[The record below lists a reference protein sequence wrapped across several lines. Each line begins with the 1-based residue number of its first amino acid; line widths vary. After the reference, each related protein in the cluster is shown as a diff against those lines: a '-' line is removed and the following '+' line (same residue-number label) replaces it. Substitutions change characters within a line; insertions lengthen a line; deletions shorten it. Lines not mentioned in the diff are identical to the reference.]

1 MSVPQF
7 SMRELLEAGVHYG
20 HKTRRW
26 NPKMSEYIYGEKDG
40 IHIINLQKTVPL
52 LHQALKKVHDVV
64 AKNGRVIFVGTKPQA
79 QEPIA
84 EAAKRCGQHFI
95 NNRWLGGTLTNWN
108 TISNSIRTLR
118 RYDEVL
124 NDATAGITKKEK
136 LEISRKKDRLE
147 RSIGGIK
154 DIGGLPD
161 LIIVIDTRKEELALQ
176 EAKKLGIP
184 VIAIVDS
191 NCDPDGIEFVIP
203 GNDDSIRA
211 IKLYCRL
218 FSDAVLAGIKD
229 SLGAAGVDFGAAVE
243 PAKPELPEAKE
254 EAKDEKKGKGK
265 RHERPEAAKVET
277 VVKKSRAIK
286 KPKAESEGAE
296 DGEQGHSEDAEAAAE
311 MKVEKVHEKL
321 DDKKAKKQIKK
332 GGE

>member
-1 MSVPQF
+1 MSSVPDF

-26 NPKMSEYIYGEKDG
+26 NPKMQQYIYGEKDG
-40 IHIINLQKTVPL
+40 IHIINLQKTVPM
-52 LHQALKKVHDVV
+52 LHQALKKVYDVV

-79 QEPIA
+79 QEAIA
-84 EAAKRCGQHFI
+84 EAAKRCGQHYI

-124 NDATAGITKKEK
+124 NEGGQGLKKKEK
-136 LEISRKKDRLE
+136 LEVSRKKDRLE

-176 EAKKLGIP
+176 EARKLGIP
-184 VIAIVDS
+184 VVAVVDS
-191 NCDPDGIEFVIP
+191 NCDPEGIDYVVP

-229 SLGAAGVDFGAAVE
+229 SLGAAGVDFGSAAE
-243 PAKPELPEAKE
+243 PETPQLDKADASSDE
-254 EAKDEKKGKGK
+254 EGKKGKGGRNK
-265 RHERPEAAKVET
+265 GKKEEPAKVET
-277 VVKKSRAIK
+277 VVKKSRAVK
-286 KPKAESEGAE
+286 KSKEE
-296 DGEQGHSEDAEAAAE
+296 EQGSSEDAEAKAE
-311 MKVEKVHEKL
+311 EKVKTENEKL
-321 DDKKAKKQIKK
+321 DENKAKKAKKK

>member
-1 MSVPQF
+1 MSIPEF

-20 HKTRRW
+20 HRTRRW
-26 NPKMSEYIYGEKDG
+26 NPKMQQYIYGEKDG
-40 IHIINLQKTVPL
+40 IHIINLQKTVPM
-52 LHQALKKVHDVV
+52 LHQALKKIHDVV

-84 EAAKRCGQHFI
+84 EAARRCGQHFI

-118 RYDEVL
+118 RYDETL
-124 NDATAGITKKEK
+124 NDPNAGITKKEK
-136 LEISRKKDRLE
+136 LEMSRKKERLE

-176 EAKKLGIP
+176 EARKLGIP
-184 VIAIVDS
+184 VIAVVDS
-191 NCDPDGIEFVIP
+191 NCDPDNIDFVIP

-211 IKLYCRL
+211 ISLYTRL

-229 SLGAAGVDFGAAVE
+229 SLGAAGVDLGAA
-243 PAKPELPEAKE
+243 AKPEKVELPEAKE
-254 EAKDEKKGKGK
+254 EAKEEKKGKK
-265 RHERPEAAKVET
+265 AKPEAPKVET
-277 VVKKSRAIK
+277 VVKKSRAVK
-286 KPKAESEGAE
+286 KKTDE
-296 DGEQGHSEDAEAAAE
+296 EQGSSEDAEAKAE
-311 MKVEKVHEKL
+311 EKG
-321 DDKKAKKQIKK
+321 KKAKKK
-332 GGE
+332 GE

>member
-1 MSVPQF
+1 MSVPEF

-26 NPKMSEYIYGEKDG
+26 NPKMAPYIYGEKDG
-40 IHIINLQKTVPL
+40 IHIINLQKTVPM
-52 LHQALKKVHDVV
+52 LHQALKKVHDVI

-118 RYDEVL
+118 RYDETL
-124 NDATAGITKKEK
+124 NDQSAGITKKEK
-136 LEISRKKDRLE
+136 LEMSRKKDRLE

-154 DIGGLPD
+154 EIGGLPD

-176 EAKKLGIP
+176 EARKLGIP
-184 VIAIVDS
+184 VIAVVDS
-191 NCDPDGIEFVIP
+191 NCDPDGIDYVVP

-229 SLGAAGVDFGAAVE
+229 SLGAAGVDLGRQAE
-243 PAKPELPEAKE
+243 PEKPELPEAKE
-254 EAKDEKKGKGK
+254 EAKEEKKGKGK
-265 RHERPEAAKVET
+265 AQREKPEAPKVET
-277 VVKKSRAIK
+277 VVKKSRK
-286 KPKAESEGAE
+286 KKADKAENEGE
-296 DGEQGHSEDAEAAAE
+296 
-311 MKVEKVHEKL
+311 
-321 DDKKAKKQIKK
+321 
-332 GGE
+332 

>member
-1 MSVPQF
+1 MSIPEF

-20 HKTRRW
+20 HRTRRW
-26 NPKMSEYIYGEKDG
+26 NPKMQQYIYGEKDG

-118 RYDEVL
+118 RYDETL
-124 NDATAGITKKEK
+124 NDNAGGGLTKKER
-136 LEISRKKDRLE
+136 LEVSRKKDRLE

-154 DIGGLPD
+154 EIGGLPD

-176 EAKKLGIP
+176 EARKLGIP

-191 NCDPDGIEFVIP
+191 NCDPDGIDYVVP

-211 IKLYCRL
+211 ITLYCRL

-229 SLGAAGVDFGAAVE
+229 SLGAAGVDFGAS
-243 PAKPELPEAKE
+243 AKPEKPQFPSAKAE
-254 EAKDEKKGKGK
+254 EPKEEKKGKGK
-265 RHERPEAAKVET
+265 NAQPEAPKVET
-277 VVKKSRAIK
+277 VVKKSRAVK
-286 KPKAESEGAE
+286 KPAKEEAT
-296 DGEQGHSEDAEAAAE
+296 EDAEAKAE
-311 MKVEKVHEKL
+311 DKG
-321 DDKKAKKQIKK
+321 KKAKKK
-332 GGE
+332 GE

>member
-1 MSVPQF
+1 MSIPEF

-20 HKTRRW
+20 HRTRRW
-26 NPKMSEYIYGEKDG
+26 NPKMQQYIFGEKDG

-52 LHQALKKVHDVV
+52 LHAALKKVHDVV

-118 RYDEVL
+118 RYDETL
-124 NDATAGITKKEK
+124 SDASAGITKKEK

-154 DIGGLPD
+154 EIGGLPD

-176 EAKKLGIP
+176 EARKLGIP
-184 VIAIVDS
+184 VIAVVDS
-191 NCDPDGIEFVIP
+191 NCDPDGIDYVVP

-211 IKLYCRL
+211 ITLYCRL

-229 SLGAAGVDFGAAVE
+229 SLGAAGVDFGAQTQPEKPALPLEVKAEE
-243 PAKPELPEAKE
+243 PKEDKKAGKGKFPKAKPEAP
-254 EAKDEKKGKGK
+254 
-265 RHERPEAAKVET
+265 KVET
-277 VVKKSRAIK
+277 VVKKSRK
-286 KPKAESEGAE
+286 
-296 DGEQGHSEDAEAAAE
+296 
-311 MKVEKVHEKL
+311 
-321 DDKKAKKQIKK
+321 KKADSKE
-332 GGE
+332 GE

>member
-26 NPKMSEYIYGEKDG
+26 NPKMAPFIYGEKDG
-40 IHIINLQKTVPL
+40 IHIINLQKTVPM
-52 LHQALKKVHDVV
+52 LHQALKKIYDVV
-64 AKNGRVIFVGTKPQA
+64 SKNGRVIFVGTKPQA
-79 QEPIA
+79 QEEIA

-118 RYDEVL
+118 RYDETL
-124 NDATAGITKKEK
+124 SEGGQGQGLKKKEL

-154 DIGGLPD
+154 EIGGLPD

-184 VIAIVDS
+184 VIAVVDS
-191 NCDPDGIEFVIP
+191 NCDPDGIEYVVP

-229 SLGAAGVDFGAAVE
+229 SLGAAGVDFGAQAEHKVV
-243 PAKPELPEAKE
+243 ELPKAED
-254 EAKDEKKGKGK
+254 EAKDNGEEKAEKKGKGK
-265 RHERPEAAKVET
+265 GKAKREEPKPVET
-277 VVKKSRAIK
+277 VVKKSRAVK
-286 KPKAESEGAE
+286 KPKAETEGE
-296 DGEQGHSEDAEAAAE
+296 
-311 MKVEKVHEKL
+311 
-321 DDKKAKKQIKK
+321 
-332 GGE
+332 

>member
-1 MSVPQF
+1 MSIPEF

-26 NPKMSEYIYGEKDG
+26 NPKMSPFIYGEKDG
-40 IHIINLQKTVPL
+40 IHIINLQKTVPM
-52 LHQALKKVHDVV
+52 LHQALKKIHDVI

-79 QEPIA
+79 QELIA

-124 NDATAGITKKEK
+124 NDPTAGITKKER
-136 LEISRKKDRLE
+136 LELSRKKARLE

-154 DIGGLPD
+154 EIGGLPD

-184 VIAIVDS
+184 VIAVVDS
-191 NCDPDGIEFVIP
+191 NCDPDGIEFIIP

-218 FSDAVLAGIKD
+218 FSDAVLSGIKD
-229 SLGAAGVDFGAAVE
+229 SLGAAGVDFGAAAEPAVVE
-243 PAKPELPEAKE
+243 LPKAEEAKPEEA
-254 EAKDEKKGKGK
+254 EAKKGKGK
-265 RHERPEAAKVET
+265 GKAAKSEAPKVET
-277 VVKKSRAIK
+277 VVKKSRK
-286 KPKAESEGAE
+286 
-296 DGEQGHSEDAEAAAE
+296 
-311 MKVEKVHEKL
+311 
-321 DDKKAKKQIKK
+321 KKADAKSEEE
-332 GGE
+332 GE